1 MKLKRHISLLLAI
14 FLLVSNLGLAVNV
27 HYCGGEIASVAP
39 VYFKVSPTGQSS
51 EEQCCTSVSETNE
64 TCCKDKLV
72 DFQKK
77 SDHFV
82 VKTFFFSLVT
92 AVLVP
97 DWSPLVFPLEANF
110 KVYPVTPYVCDAN
123 APPFFKLYHQY
134 IFYA

>member
-1 MKLKRHISLLLAI
+1 MKLKRHISLFLAI

-27 HYCGGEIASVAP
+27 HYCGGEIASIAP
-39 VYFKVSPTGQSS
+39 VYLKISQTGQNS
-51 EEQCCTSVSETNE
+51 EEQCCSSFSETNE
-64 TCCKDKLV
+64 SCCKDKVV

-82 VKTFFFSLVT
+82 VKTFFFSLGA
-92 AVLVP
+92 AVLVSE
-97 DWSPLVFPLEANF
+97 WIPLVFPLGANF

-123 APPFFKLYHQY
+123 APPFFKLYNQY